1 MFKLTESDIDDV
13 FKSTYIAIITNI
25 QKCLGKGSGW
35 IIDTVIDHTISTS
48 RYNPLAGS
56 SFIKLPEDLD
66 HPRKG
71 LISIQNTDDDNACF
85 KWCLIRHFTPADYHS
100 ARFAKADKDFVI
112 RLDYEDIKCPL
123 KTRYIQ
129 KIEKK
134 NTIGI
139 SVFGYEDKIK
149 YPTYVSKKC
158 C

>member
-85 KWCLIRHFTPADYHS
+85 K
-100 ARFAKADKDFVI
+100 
-112 RLDYEDIKCPL
+112 
-123 KTRYIQ
+123 
-129 KIEKK
+129 
-134 NTIGI
+134 
-139 SVFGYEDKIK
+139 
-149 YPTYVSKKC
+149 
-158 C
+158 